1 MARCAFSASIH
12 IVLLLR
18 NKAFT
23 FFWLARTISF
33 AGTGITMVVL
43 PVLIYQMTRSPAWV
57 AAVSAIQAVPYLALG
72 LLAGAVADRLDRKKI
87 MVACDVT
94 AAVLLA
100 TVPLMTMEHLLVLA
114 QLVIVSIGV
123 ATVYVWFDAARFG
136 ALSVLVERSALPAA
150 SSLIDSSGTVA
161 LLVAPTVGA
170 ALLAIMRPPYALGL
184 DAASY
189 LMSAALMASIR
200 RPLGHPGAARGARG
214 RLRADVAEG
223 LRFLWGNR
231 VIRTMTLSVSCAC
244 LCWGGTFGLLVVYA
258 SRAIH
263 LARAD
268 IRLGLLY
275 SVGELGG
282 LAAAVALP
290 LLIKRLPV
298 GRLVTAFMAA
308 DVVTLVAL
316 AAAPSYGWALLA
328 FFGYELSYVMVITAG
343 VTTRQLLTPGHLQAR
358 VNTAGRMI
366 AYGGNPVG
374 AVLGGLLVTV
384 LPVRVAFGLLAI
396 SGIAGTVLVARARLG
411 KGMPAP
417 VGISRSTGADAPG

>member
-1 MARCAFSASIH
+1 
-12 IVLLLR
+12 VLLLR
-18 NKAFT
+18 NKAFR

-33 AGTGITMVVL
+33 AGTGITTVVL

-87 MVACDVT
+87 MVACDLT

-100 TVPLMTMEHLLVLA
+100 AVPVMTMAHLLDLG
-114 QLVIVSIGV
+114 QLVVVAVSV
-123 ATVYVWFDAARFG
+123 AAVYVWFDAARFG

-150 SSLIDSSGTVA
+150 SSLINSSGTVA
-161 LLVAPTVGA
+161 LLVAPTIGA
-170 ALLAIMRPPYALGL
+170 ALLAVMRPPYALGF

-189 LMSAALMASIR
+189 LVSAALLASIR
-200 RPLGHPGAARGARG
+200 RPFGHPRAGQGVGG

-223 LRFLWGNR
+223 LKFLWGNR
-231 VIRTMTLSVSCAC
+231 VIRTLTLSVFCTC

-258 SRAIH
+258 SRALH
-263 LARAD
+263 LAHVD
-268 IRLGLLY
+268 VRLGLLY

-282 LAAAVALP
+282 LTAAITLP
-290 LLIKRLPV
+290 LLIGRLAV
-298 GRLVTAFMAA
+298 GRLVVAFMAA
-308 DVVTLVAL
+308 DVATLVLL

-328 FFGYELSYVMVITAG
+328 FFGYELAYVMVITAG
-343 VTTRQLLTPGHLQAR
+343 VTIRQMLTPEHLQAR

-374 AVLGGLLVTV
+374 ALLAGVLVTL

-396 SGIAGTVLVARARLG
+396 SGIVGTVLVARARLD
-411 KGMPAP
+411 MRAPAMIP
-417 VGISRSTGADAPG
+417 ISGSPEADSPAEA